1 MSITNEKDVNIKAIH
16 IWASSLGVYHMLL
29 KWRSESDRSII
40 DWILMVFLE
49 SLNAQ
54 WDSQARER
62 LCSRKGPDIPI
73 NKIQSVQRAHNF
85 ELLQQAFWL
94 RYSLLINSQWEII
107 LVTRR
112 KYAENHSSLRLQS
125 NHPTVGILWWSFKD
139 DNKVIKD
146 RTFISMFCWNQS
158 SVHSLIF
165 YSDFIENSYKSMNF

>member
-1 MSITNEKDVNIKAIH
+1 MSFFFRCIPHAIKVTFRKWQIYN
-16 IWASSLGVYHMLL
+16 WLNTYGFSRGLGLSL
-29 KWRSESDRSII
+29 KWSALRTALSPKSPGRPNSNSQP
-40 DWILMVFLE
+40 ILM
-49 SLNAQ
+49 
-54 WDSQARER
+54 
-62 LCSRKGPDIPI
+62 
-73 NKIQSVQRAHNF
+73 AHNS

-94 RYSLLINSQWEII
+94 KCSLLINSQWEII

-139 DNKVIKD
+139 DNKVIND